1 MVFDPAH
8 APRLR
13 GAFLDWFQNGTQIDG
28 HDYSSPARL
37 GPPLAQAYQQLA
49 TQFPPR
55 ASLPVAAP
63 APVTVS
69 GGLWRRL
76 FPARAGLAPA
86 AAAPVGADYSFA
98 ENFIY
103 LSFLGEVADHA
114 YQGVLRVA
122 FETGAGFYNA
132 ASEWGEILHDRE
144 QIAPYLGL

>member
-13 GAFLDWFQNGTQIDG
+13 GAFLDWFQDGTQIDG

-37 GPPLAQAYQQLA
+37 SAPLARAYPQLA

-63 APVTVS
+63 VTAS
-69 GGLWRRL
+69 GGLWHRL
-76 FPARAGLAPA
+76 FPARAGLAAPA
-86 AAAPVGADYSFA
+86 APTVAADYSFA
-98 ENFIY
+98 ESFIY
-103 LSFLGEVADHA
+103 LSFLGDVADQA

-122 FETGAGFYNA
+122 YETGAGFYNA

-144 QIAPYLGL
+144 QIAPYLFGL